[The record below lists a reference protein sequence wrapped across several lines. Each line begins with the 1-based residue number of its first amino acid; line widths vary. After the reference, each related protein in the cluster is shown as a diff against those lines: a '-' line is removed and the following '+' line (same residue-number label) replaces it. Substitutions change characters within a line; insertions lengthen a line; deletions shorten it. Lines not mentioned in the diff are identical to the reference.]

1 MKVRIDL
8 ATCESNG
15 ICIGMAPDLFELDGD
30 YPVQTPEVIPAWRR
44 SEVSEIVASC
54 PTAALSIEFA
64 DGEC

>member
-1 MKVRIDL
+1 MKVHTDR

-30 YPVQTPEVIPAWRR
+30 YPVQAPQVIPAERR
-44 SEVSEIVASC
+44 GEVTEIVASC